1 VKRVCSVSGVCT
13 ISSPFT
19 VMESFAETAQ
29 LYYGYDALTQCWFE
43 GLKFVVYTA
52 VVIYGWL

>member
-1 VKRVCSVSGVCT
+1 
-13 ISSPFT
+13 
-19 VMESFAETAQ
+19 MESFAETAQ